1 MITVE
6 EAVGWS
12 ALLGAGA
19 TVVGAITLMVFFAR
33 GNPWGTWNDVATI
46 VVMLA
51 TIPVALLIA
60 TLESEQFATFAWI
73 VGAVGVLG
81 MWLAATFQA
90 FLVLGRRTYRELLGR
105 TLASSAVV
113 GLWYLLMGMLALA
126 RGLGDPLPQL
136 AIASGTG
143 FLAVA
148 YGFAVGDQ
156 HHLLSKVGA
165 VLLFGASTAFLGIL
179 GGRLVSGDLVIPTWN
194 A

>member
-6 EAVGWS
+6 QAVGWS
-12 ALLGAGA
+12 ALLGAAA

-46 VVMLA
+46 VLMLA

-60 TLESEQFATFAWI
+60 AIESEQFATFAWI

-90 FLVLGRRTYRELLGR
+90 MLVAGRRTYRELLGR
-105 TLASSAVV
+105 TLGASAIV
-113 GLWYLLMGMLALA
+113 GLWYLLMGLLAIP

-143 FLAVA
+143 FVAVA
-148 YGFAVGDQ
+148 YGFAVGDEN
-156 HHLLSKVGA
+156 HLLSKVGGA
-165 VLLFGASTAFLGIL
+165 LLFVASTGFLGIL
-179 GGRLVSGDLVIPTWN
+179 GGRLVSGDLVIPAWS